1 MQSIVSPHLLSTYR
15 LINCTFPD
23 GIESEAYFPLLALLY
38 DEISARNLAEIVAHC
53 TGKNYGVVLN
63 DLYRVR
69 STDIPEPEAIEKVR
83 QRLLPCGYEKWLE
96 QG

>member
-1 MQSIVSPHLLSTYR
+1 MQSIVSPYLLSTYR

-38 DEISARNLAEIVAHC
+38 DEMSDRNLAEIVAEC
-53 TGKNYGVVLN
+53 TGKDYSVVLN
-63 DLYRVR
+63 DVYRVKY
-69 STDIPEPEAIEKVR
+69 TNVPEPEAIDKVR
-83 QRLLPCGYEKWLE
+83 RRLLPCGYEKWLE